1 MHEYKTFEQQIDI
14 LKERGLI
21 INNIEYAKE
30 ILSIHNYYN
39 IINGYKNLCCY
50 TDEDGNEKFING
62 ANSDEKSIL
71 LMK

>member
-39 IINGYKNLCCY
+39 VINGYKNLFCY

-71 LMK
+71 LVK